1 MPLEKLLLARAD
13 AVGVASFGPI
23 SDPKDL
29 GPVLKKAV
37 AIVTAGGP
45 ALVDVVS
52 QEPEEAPMAQR
63 PFFAMLFV
71 ACVDG
76 AGGAHGQAANPP
88 GDAGN
93 GKRVCIA
100 VGCSQ
105 CHGTIGQGSRPTG
118 PHIAPDPMPYEAFA
132 GLVRHPPNIMPP
144 YTTVVLSDQQLTDIY
159 AYLLTIPPLIDPKAA
174 AILDH

>member
-1 MPLEKLLLARAD
+1 MARRSLF
-13 AVGVASFGPI
+13 AV
-23 SDPKDL
+23 
-29 GPVLKKAV
+29 
-37 AIVTAGGP
+37 
-45 ALVDVVS
+45 
-52 QEPEEAPMAQR
+52 M
-63 PFFAMLFV
+63 FA
-71 ACVDG
+71 ACVAG
-76 AGGAHGQAANPP
+76 AGGACGQAADPP

-93 GKRVCIA
+93 GKRVYMA

-105 CHGTIGQGSRPTG
+105 CHGTVGQGSRPTG

-174 AILDH
+174 PILDH